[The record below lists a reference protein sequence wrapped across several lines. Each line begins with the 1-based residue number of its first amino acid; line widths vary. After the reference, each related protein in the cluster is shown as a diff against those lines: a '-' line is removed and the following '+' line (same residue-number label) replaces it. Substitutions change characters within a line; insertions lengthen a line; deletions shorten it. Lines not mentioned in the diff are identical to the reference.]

1 MSITELMQKIEASS
15 KTRTNAQRKELLRK
29 AHIIDKDGY
38 YDARYFSAET
48 VAKDRAKKQKVS

>member
-1 MSITELMQKIEASS
+1 MSITELIQKVEASS

-38 YDARYFSAET
+38 YDARFFSAET
-48 VAKDRAKKQKVS
+48 VAKDRNRNK

>member
-38 YDARYFSAET
+38 YDSRFFSAET

>member
-15 KTRTNAQRKELLRK
+15 KTRTDAERKKLLRK
-29 AHIIDKDGY
+29 AHIIDKNGY

>member
-15 KTRTNAQRKELLRK
+15 KTRTDAERKELLRK

-38 YDARYFSAET
+38 YDSRYFSSET